1 MGKDRLCPCRKRM
14 KLFEDFRKSNRG
26 ASLVLVSA
34 FSIIIVGIA
43 ITLTVISSMLLA
55 KANAVRKQG
64 QAYELAT
71 SLAARIEEM
80 VLNGVTVEGGT
91 PRKSQIDLDSFF
103 ADSVPAAQK
112 GIIIDVPKSEGF
124 QGIPDSSVKAVI
136 TQVKNDT
143 GIIEYY
149 TVTVT
154 AEAAGETYVKTM
166 EFTGNASMGYE
177 RR

>member
-1 MGKDRLCPCRKRM
+1 M
-14 KLFEDFRKSNRG
+14 KLISEFRKSNRG

-43 ITLTVISSMLLA
+43 ITLTVISSMLLS

-80 VLNGVTVEGGT
+80 VLNKVVNEETGEDICQ
-91 PRKSQIDLDSFF
+91 SQIDLDSFF

-112 GIIIDVPKSEGF
+112 GIIIDVPRSEGF
-124 QGIPDSSVKAVI
+124 QGIPDSSVKAEI
-136 TQVKNDT
+136 TQAKNSET
-143 GIIEYY
+143 GSIEYY
-149 TVTVT
+149 TITIT

-166 EFTGNASMGYE
+166 EFTGNAAMGYE

>member
-1 MGKDRLCPCRKRM
+1 M

-80 VLNGVTVEGGT
+80 VLNKVVNEETGEDICQ
-91 PRKSQIDLDSFF
+91 SQIDLDSFF